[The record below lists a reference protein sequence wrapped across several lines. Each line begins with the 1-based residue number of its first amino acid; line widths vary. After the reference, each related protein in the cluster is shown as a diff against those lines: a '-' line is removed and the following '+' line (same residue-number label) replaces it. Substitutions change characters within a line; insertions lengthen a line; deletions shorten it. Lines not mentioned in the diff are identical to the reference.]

1 MRLVWF
7 VGAAWFILSLPVSVL
22 VGLVFQ
28 RAGREEESRARI
40 ERRLGLEPTQ
50 KPLLAQLLLL
60 NWKRH
65 RKLPQERR
73 HADLPERTAVAAN
86 DHDHDF
92 NRSVAE
98 AGRISA

>member
-1 MRLVWF
+1 MRMVWF

-28 RAGREEESRARI
+28 RALRADESRVRI
-40 ERRLGLEPTQ
+40 ERRLGLEPAQ

-60 NWKRH
+60 NWKRL
-65 RKLPQERR
+65 RKLPQEQRQ
-73 HADLPERTAVAAN
+73 ADLPERNGVAAN

-92 NRSVAE
+92 NRSVAG
-98 AGRISA
+98 AGRVSA